1 MRSWF
6 NACVRPSHR
15 SLPAPAKAGGKL
27 IYTVRREHFR
37 LKLPSRTL
45 ILGDRTLI
53 MGVLNVT
60 PDSFSDGGHYFDSR
74 AAIAHAFEMERAGAD
89 LIDIG
94 GESTRPGSEGVS
106 AEEELR
112 RILPV
117 LEGLR
122 GKLKIPIS
130 IDTSKSQVANA
141 AIQAG
146 AEILNDVTGL
156 RADPGIADAAK
167 RYKLPL
173 ILMHMRGEPRTMHKG
188 PFARDVMQDVIAGFK
203 RCVALARK
211 AGVPKSQIVLDP
223 GLGFG
228 KSYEQNYELIA
239 GIPELAA
246 LGFPLLI
253 GASRKGF
260 VGKALGGTAKGERA
274 WGTAAT
280 VTAAALGG
288 AHMVRVHDV
297 EQMAQVARVADA
309 IVNRGRMPEKPSR

>member
-1 MRSWF
+1 MTRPSKSRCAISTSMKPPRLRKNPCFSIPARSWF

-15 SLPAPAKAGGKL
+15 SLPAPAKSGGKL
-27 IYTVRREHFR
+27 IYTVQREHFR

-89 LIDIG
+89 LI
-94 GESTRPGSEGVS
+94 
-106 AEEELR
+106 
-112 RILPV
+112 
-117 LEGLR
+117 
-122 GKLKIPIS
+122 S
-130 IDTSKSQVANA
+130 IDTSKSHVANA

-146 AEILNDVTGL
+146 AEIVNDVTGL

-228 KSYEQNYELIA
+228 KTYEQNYELIA

-253 GASRKGF
+253 GASRKSF